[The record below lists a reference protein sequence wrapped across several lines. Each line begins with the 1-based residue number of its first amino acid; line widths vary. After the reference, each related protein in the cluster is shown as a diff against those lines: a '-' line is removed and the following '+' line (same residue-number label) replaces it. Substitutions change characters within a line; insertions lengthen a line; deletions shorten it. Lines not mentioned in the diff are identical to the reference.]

1 VDFYSAIQYVLFVV
15 IVTALV
21 RPLGGYMERVFS
33 RKRTVLDR
41 FFLPVERL
49 IYRIT
54 AVSPDVE
61 MSGKEYATCFV
72 LFGFFGTLLLYG
84 ILRLQQF
91 LPWFFPQYHTTPL
104 SPDLALNTAISF
116 STTTTWQAYA
126 GENTMSYFSQIVGLC
141 AQNFLAGAAGLAVGV
156 AFIRGLARQLSD
168 TLGNFWVDLTRA
180 LLWILL
186 PGALIGALL
195 LVWQGVPMNFHHYAV
210 VTTVEGAQQ
219 VIPQGPVAALEI
231 IKNLGTKRRRII

>member
-1 VDFYSAIQYVLFVV
+1 MDFYSAIQYVLFVV

-116 STTTTWQAYA
+116 STTKI
-126 GENTMSYFSQIVGLC
+126 G
-141 AQNFLAGAAGLAVGV
+141 
-156 AFIRGLARQLSD
+156 
-168 TLGNFWVDLTRA
+168 RA
-180 LLWILL
+180 SCRER
-186 PGALIGALL
+186 
-195 LVWQGVPMNFHHYAV
+195 V
-210 VTTVEGAQQ
+210 
-219 VIPQGPVAALEI
+219 
-231 IKNLGTKRRRII
+231 